1 MAPAK
6 STRSAMVGNLEELI
20 KPYLE
25 TEIFSEVL
33 ELARQNSEGKIW
45 LMGGFLYKNIAAAL
59 YGGETYTKDID
70 LIVEK
75 RNVSLKQV
83 PNWII
88 ETNSYGVANYTRLDC
103 KMSMTDIRK
112 AIRVSNMVNP
122 TVEEFIEETPL
133 NIQSIALD
141 LDKKV
146 LIGKRGID
154 ALNKRV
160 VKVNNLP
167 QAKYYAERKRK
178 SLETIIIEKANELNF
193 EYELP

>member
-1 MAPAK
+1 
-6 STRSAMVGNLEELI
+6 MVGNLEELI

>member
-1 MAPAK
+1 MAG
-6 STRSAMVGNLEELI
+6 SLEVLI

-33 ELARQNSEGKIW
+33 ELARQNSDGKIW

-59 YGGETYTKDID
+59 YGGETYTNDID

-75 RNVSLKQV
+75 RNKVLKQV
-83 PNWII
+83 TNWSI
-88 ETNSYGVANYTRLDC
+88 ETNSYGVANYTRSDC

-146 LIGKRGID
+146 LIGERGID

-178 SLETIIIEKANELNF
+178 SLETIIIEKAKELNF